1 MKPDPLYIVQ
11 IVPYYPPHLGGVEQ
25 RVKRLSDQ
33 LAERGRTVHVVTSD
47 SSGQKEETENPKVHY
62 LPGKEVANSPILW
75 KLPFTLWRMPKNSVF
90 HIHIAQAFLPEV
102 ATLVAKLRGIPYVV
116 HYRMDVEATS
126 KAGALLPLYK
136 KLVLGPVM
144 RGARKVIVL
153 TPDYAA
159 LAHKKFGVQRKR
171 LVVIPNATDFSVSRH
186 AKGRAR
192 APLRL
197 LFVGRLAIQKDP
209 LLFVKLTE
217 YYKRKY
223 GDVQAI
229 MVGEGPMRPEIEAYI
244 NQKGLHDIIRLVG
257 QKNGRQLE
265 DYYARSDIF
274 VLTSHG
280 ESFGTVLI
288 EAMAK
293 GLPIVSTRIPAVRN
307 IVKQGINGLLA
318 SATPQALA
326 KACRILVKD
335 HEQYKAMSKANL
347 AETKKYNWPA
357 IIDQTEEVY
366 RSL

>member
-1 MKPDPLYIVQ
+1 MKPNPPCIVQ

-25 RVKRLSDQ
+25 RVKQLSTQ
-33 LAERGRTVHVVTSD
+33 LAERGYSVRVITSD
-47 SSGQKEETENPKVHY
+47 SPGKKDTAENPKVYY
-62 LPGKEVANSPILW
+62 LAGKEIANSPILW
-75 KLPFTLWRMPKNSVF
+75 KLPLILWRMPKNSIF

-102 ATLVAKLRGIPYVV
+102 SAMVAKMRGIPYVA

-126 KAGALLPLYK
+126 FAGKLLPLYK
-136 KLVLGPVM
+136 KLVLGSVL

-159 LAHKKFGVQRKR
+159 LAHKKFGVNRKR

-197 LFVGRLAIQKDP
+197 LFVGRLAVQKDP
-209 LLFVKLTE
+209 LLFVRLTE
-217 YYKRKY
+217 YYKQKY

-229 MVGEGPMRPEIEAYI
+229 MVGEGPMRAEIEAYI
-244 NQKGLHDIIRLVG
+244 SRGDLHNIIRLVG
-257 QKNGRQLE
+257 QKNGKQLE
-265 DYYARSDIF
+265 DYYSRSDIL

-293 GLPIVSTRIPAVRN
+293 ALPIVSTRIPAVRN
-307 IVKQGINGLLA
+307 IVKHGTNGLLA
-318 SATPQALA
+318 NATPQAMA
-326 KACRILVKD
+326 KACRIIVND
-335 HEQYKAMSKANL
+335 PEQYKAMSTANL
-347 AETKKYNWPA
+347 AEIKKYNWST
-357 IIDQTEEVY
+357 IIDQTEEAY